1 MEKGLL
7 FLPRPRSNPSL
18 LWATNCMIQSGT
30 TTTLRSVTL
39 EVPGTS
45 DNLQLNPH
53 AAQVDQQ
60 LLPATRRE
68 VKERDT
74 DMQHAAK

>member
-7 FLPRPRSNPSL
+7 FLPPRSNPSL
-18 LWATNCMIQSGT
+18 LWAINCMIQSG